1 MSNQPPMHSRPR
13 LENARV
19 AVRSPRA
26 AAVAGIIFAILT
38 TLTIILIRVTIPV
51 DLADSDVSWLNQ
63 DLSAISLALSFVPFA
78 GIAFLWFIGVV
89 RDRLGANEDQF
100 FSTVFFG
107 SGLLF
112 LGLLFIIA
120 ALTGGLL
127 TAYKI
132 APEDMSQS
140 SVAILSAM
148 TIHTL
153 MSVYAVRMA
162 GVFMISLGTLW
173 YRTRVMP
180 RPFIFLTYIL
190 AAVLLLTY
198 AASAWLILILPLW
211 VFVVSIYILWASFRG
226 ESPASETPPAEVIS

>member
-1 MSNQPPMHSRPR
+1 MSLQARINPR
-13 LENARV
+13 FDNAR
-19 AVRSPRA
+19 AAAKSPRA

-38 TLTIILIRVTIPV
+38 TFTIILIRITIP
-51 DLADSDVSWLNQ
+51 DELKDTDVTWLEQ
-63 DLSAISLALSFVPFA
+63 DLSALSLALSLVPFA

-89 RDRLGANEDQF
+89 RDRLGEKEDQF

-127 TAYKI
+127 TSYLY
-132 APEDMSQS
+132 APEEMQES
-140 SVAILSAM
+140 SVAILSAS

-153 MSVYAVRMA
+153 MRVYAVRMA

-180 RPFIFLTYIL
+180 RPFTFLTYIL
-190 AAVLLLTY
+190 AAVLLVTY
-198 AASAWLILILPLW
+198 NASAWLILLLPIW
-211 VFVVSIYILWASFRG
+211 VAVVSIYILWVSFRRESSNKNTPAG
-226 ESPASETPPAEVIS
+226 ETSST